1 MFTLKNVKF
10 GEILFIEELQV
21 PSEKITCIVGE
32 SGSGKS
38 TFIRLLNNLASVD
51 EGEITYNNKP
61 IEDYDPVNLRREVVM
76 VPQVPIIF
84 EGTVKDNL
92 IMGLTFSEQET
103 PDDEVLKN
111 TLEAV
116 HLRKPLDGEADDLS
130 GGEKQRLGLARA
142 LLMDPEVFLLDEPTS
157 ALDEETEELVI
168 RNVIETIRK
177 RKKTAV
183 IVTHSKK
190 VADTYGENIVEIKGG
205 SIVSREEIS

>member
-1 MFTLKNVKF
+1 MFTLKDVRY
-10 GEILFIEELQV
+10 GDILFIEELQI

-38 TFIRLLNNLASVD
+38 TLFRLLNNLASAD

-61 IEDYDPVNLRREVVM
+61 IEDYDPVSLRREVVM
-76 VPQVPIIF
+76 VPQVPTIF
-84 EGTVKDNL
+84 DGTVKDNL
-92 IMGLTFSEQET
+92 VIGLTFSEQAH

-116 HLRKPLDGEADDLS
+116 HLRKSLEEEADDLS

-142 LLMDPEVFLLDEPTS
+142 LLMYPEVFLLDEPTS
-157 ALDEETEELVI
+157 ALDEETEEMVI

-190 VADTYGENIVEIKGG
+190 VAETYGEYIVEVKAGR
-205 SIVSREEIS
+205 IVYREGIS